1 MLVQPYERQAEGPL
15 SSFLREMEA
24 GPNGSAAPAKGSTS
38 AADSVARYQ
47 PPWST
52 GGEPDPSSPVLGEI
66 GEILQE
72 LLQLLQR
79 LAQGIPLGG
88 NEQFFHNATA
98 ASAGDPHLSF
108 NANHWDDMASQPNLL
123 DSNSFRGGYRISTQ
137 VTPPDRNGVT
147 YNSSATVSTNYGRNC
162 VSLDKSG
169 NATVVRDG
177 QAVPIA
183 QGQTLTLGDGESVSR
198 TATGLEIVS
207 TNETGG
213 RLTTTLAANGSGV
226 DVQSSAS
233 NVDLGGALVR
243 GSVPPNP
250 WDPFSTGYMP

>member
-15 SSFLREMEA
+15 SSFLRQMEA
-24 GPNGSAAPAKGSTS
+24 GPNSPAAPAQDSTNAS
-38 AADSVARYQ
+38 DSVARYQ
-47 PPWST
+47 PPWFS
-52 GGEPDPSSPVLGEI
+52 GGEPGPGSSVLGEI

-72 LLQLLQR
+72 LMQLLQR
-79 LAQGIPLGG
+79 LAQGIPQGG
-88 NEQFFHNATA
+88 NEQFFRSATA
-98 ASAGDPHLSF
+98 SSSGDPHLSF

-123 DSNSFRGGYRISTQ
+123 DSNSFPGGYRISTQ

-147 YNSSATVSTNYGRNC
+147 YNESATVSTNYGRNC

-169 NATVVRDG
+169 SASVVCNG
-177 QAVPIA
+177 QAMPVA
-183 QGQTLTLGDGESVSR
+183 QGQTLTLGDGETVSR

-213 RLTTTLAANGSGV
+213 RLTTTLVANGSGV

-243 GSVPPNP
+243 GNVPTSP
-250 WDPFSTGYMP
+250 WDPFSGYAP

>member
-24 GPNGSAAPAKGSTS
+24 GPRGPAAPTQGPNNAT
-38 AADSVARYQ
+38 DSVARYQ
-47 PPWST
+47 PPWFASGAT
-52 GGEPDPSSPVLGEI
+52 GSASSVLGGI

-72 LLQLLQR
+72 LMQLLQR
-79 LAQGIPLGG
+79 LAQGIPQFG
-88 NEQFFHNATA
+88 NERFFRNATA
-98 ASAGDPHLSF
+98 SSSGDPHLSF

-123 DSNSFRGGYRISTQ
+123 DSNSFPGGYRISTQ
-137 VTPPDRNGVT
+137 VTQPDRNGVT
-147 YNSSATVSTNYGRNC
+147 YNDSATVSTNYGRNC

-169 NATVVRDG
+169 NASVVRDG

-183 QGQTLTLGDGESVSR
+183 QGQTLAPGDGETGLR

-213 RLTTTLAANGSGV
+213 RLTTTMTANGNGV

-243 GSVPPNP
+243 RSVPPSP
-250 WDPFSTGYMP
+250 WDPFSTGYTP